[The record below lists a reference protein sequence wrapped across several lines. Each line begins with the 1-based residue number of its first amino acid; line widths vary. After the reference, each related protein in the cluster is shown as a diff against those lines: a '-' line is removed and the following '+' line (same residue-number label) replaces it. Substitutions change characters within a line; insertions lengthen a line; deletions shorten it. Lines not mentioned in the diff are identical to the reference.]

1 MEQGLI
7 GLSMSIGNFK
17 VVRTNTLQMKRM
29 AMDNIKYTNRSIHIK
44 LNYQKLRI
52 INSMNLQS
60 LVFDVKKDNNHH
72 LPL

>member
-1 MEQGLI
+1 
-7 GLSMSIGNFK
+7 
-17 VVRTNTLQMKRM
+17 MKRM

-60 LVFDVKKDNNHH
+60 LVFDVKKRQQPPFAIMMIIAFTFN
-72 LPL
+72 